1 VSTGLGLRALVNERF
16 VVTPNSRNR
25 FLSSVFSSM
34 GWPLLT
40 GIALWMTLYALIREG
55 VIQHD
60 LVTRYLANHPVEYI
74 EMLLFFVGVSAL
86 MIKAVGVIAQFR
98 GNGKVQLAPAPA
110 SGQKIDD
117 TSGLIDSLLE
127 LPKKSHNTY
136 LVRRLRD
143 ALGYVRAK
151 QSAEDLDDQ
160 LKYLADMDAERRH
173 DSYALVRLVVWAIP
187 ILGFLGTVIG
197 VTMAIGTLSPEVL
210 AGSSKEGMGDLTDGL
225 AVAFD
230 TTTVALSLSIVLMF
244 AQFLVNKLET
254 QLLETVDERAADEL
268 TGRFVQFGTKNDPL
282 VASVER
288 MSARVAAS
296 TDTLVREQAKIWEST
311 LAAAHQRWSQ
321 LTDTSGKT
329 LEQSLTNALRQSLTT
344 HAAELQKSEEAAAQR
359 NGLYVEQLR
368 SALVQSAQVMKDQ
381 QAELVKQGQVMSRAL
396 EATGDIIK
404 LEKALNE
411 NLSALSGAKNF
422 EDTVMSL
429 SAAIHLLNSRLGHA
443 GPATTVALEPANP
456 SSLQERAA

>member
-1 VSTGLGLRALVNERF
+1 
-16 VVTPNSRNR
+16 VTPNTRNR

-40 GIALWMTLYALIREG
+40 GIALWITLYALIREG
-55 VIQHD
+55 VIQHE

-74 EMLLFFVGVSAL
+74 EMLLFFVGISAL
-86 MIKAVGVIAQFR
+86 VIKAFGVITQFR
-98 GNGKVQLAPAPA
+98 GNRQVQLAPAPA
-110 SGQKIDD
+110 NGQKVDD
-117 TSGLIDSLLE
+117 APGLIESLSQ
-127 LPKKSHNTY
+127 LPKKLHNTY

-160 LKYLADMDAERRH
+160 LKYLADVDADRQHE
-173 DSYALVRLVVWAIP
+173 SYALVRLVVWAIP

-197 VTMAIGTLSPEVL
+197 VTMAIANMSPEAFASSDEGAV
-210 AGSSKEGMGDLTDGL
+210 AGMTAGL

-254 QLLETVDERAADEL
+254 QLLETVDERAAEEL
-268 TGRFVQFGTKNDPL
+268 TGRFVQFGTKTDPL

-321 LTDTSGKT
+321 LTDTSGKQ
-329 LEQSLTNALRQSLTT
+329 LEQCLTKALDQSLKT
-344 HAAELQKSEEAAAQR
+344 HAAELQKSEKAAAER
-359 NGLYVEQLR
+359 NSQYVEQLR

-381 QAELVKQGQVMSRAL
+381 QTELVKQGQVMSRAL

-411 NLSALSGAKNF
+411 NLNALSGATSF
-422 EDTVMSL
+422 EDMVMSL
-429 SAAIHLLNSRLGHA
+429 SAAIHLLNSRLGHTE
-443 GPATTVALEPANP
+443 PATTVTLDP
-456 SSLQERAA
+456 SDPPSLQERAA